1 MRRRTGWSVAGCAAL
16 LALGTSAAQATDGNL
31 YPSGSSIWA
40 SSPGYSATVVN
51 GSTWQ
56 VQAPAM
62 NPARAG
68 NAWEMNWGCR
78 PGTEIA
84 WVLFGALRTQA
95 ASSFA
100 VQVMADRHPVWQEG
114 DGGMPQAPSGGRAY
128 GIAVPGGQCNV
139 HLVLTQT
146 EARDQHARGWFID
159 NPRVLWRDIAPPTV
173 AIRGV
178 SPGWINAAMPVR
190 VDWTADDN
198 FGSDGMTVQSVSVA
212 GRVLWQGGPGAGQ
225 HAIEA
230 ALVDVPDGARTLQ
243 VHVAGDGTDGAAAS
257 ATVHIDRTAPT
268 ATGLAAAVAG
278 PGTLTASWIAGD
290 AMSGVASS
298 ALELNTAGDGGT
310 GGSWQAVATA
320 DGAGA
325 HTATVPAAGVP
336 DGVHAWRVRTTDV
349 AGNVAVTP
357 GPGTVLVDRTA
368 PRLDLHGVPTGWV
381 GRADLDVSA
390 TDDLESALGPVRVE
404 VDVNTATDGGGA
416 GEWQRRA
423 DSDSPAGRRIIPVE
437 LSGLESG
444 RHLVRV
450 TARNGGGLGDQLAT
464 ERRVVLRVDR
474 DRPDVSRADFAAG
487 EDGLITARW
496 AADDAHSGVAT
507 ATVQWKDGAAW
518 RTLGTAAATDGP
530 GSVTLDASGL
540 PAGERTMRVVVADGA
555 GNAATRTG
563 TAAVPSRAGLGST
576 ASDPLERLRAARLA
590 VSVTGARPTRSAG
603 RTVLLRRLTVG
614 GTVTIRGR
622 LTDRAGRA
630 MGGSEVQAR
639 GHRGILVGRA
649 LTRPDGRF
657 TLVARPVAGGTLRVG
672 VLMQGRLLPE
682 RAASDIRIEMRPRVS
697 LAASG
702 TTAVAGGSVLFSG
715 RLDPAPRT
723 LGLGGRKGVVL
734 EWLDPVRRTW
744 RPVVNARIRPD
755 GTFAIPWTF
764 GVRGLTIPMRVTVPA
779 EVGWPLLPVRSG
791 VIPVRVS

>member
-1 MRRRTGWSVAGCAAL
+1 MRRRVSRAVAGSAVLLVAA
-16 LALGTSAAQATDGNL
+16 ACPAYATDGNL
-31 YPSGSSIWA
+31 YPSDPSIWA
-40 SSPGYSATVVN
+40 NAPGYSATVVN
-51 GSTWQ
+51 GATWQ

-62 NPARAG
+62 SPARAG

-84 WVLFGALRTQA
+84 WVRFGALRTQA

-100 VQVMADRHPVWQEG
+100 VQVTADRHVVWQEG
-114 DGGMPQAPSGGRAY
+114 DAGMPQAPWPGRAY

-159 NPRVLWRDIAPPTV
+159 NPHVLWRDVAPPSV

-178 SPGWINAAMPVR
+178 SPGWVRAGMPVR

-198 FGSDGMTVQSVSVA
+198 FGSDGMAVQTVSVA

-225 HAIEA
+225 HAVEVGLA
-230 ALVDVPDGARTLQ
+230 DVPDGARTLQ
-243 VHVAGDGTDGAAAS
+243 VHVAGDGTDGAAAA

-268 ATGLAAAVAG
+268 ATGLAAAPAG
-278 PGTLTASWIAGD
+278 PGALTASWTADD

-298 ALELNTAGDGGT
+298 AVELNTAPDGGT
-310 GGSWQAVATA
+310 TGSWQAVATA
-320 DGAGA
+320 DGGGP
-325 HTATVPAAGVP
+325 HTVTVPAAGVP

-349 AGNVAVTP
+349 AGNTVHAP
-357 GPGTVLVDRTA
+357 GPGGVLVDRTP

-390 TDDLESALGPVRVE
+390 TDDLEGVLGPVRVE
-404 VDVNTATDGGGA
+404 VDVNTAADGGAG

-423 DSDSPAGRRIIPVE
+423 DSDSPAGRRVIAVD
-437 LSGLESG
+437 LSGLDSG
-444 RHLVRV
+444 RHLIRV
-450 TARNGGGLGDQLAT
+450 IARNGGGLGGHLAT
-464 ERRVVLRVDR
+464 ERTATLRVDR
-474 DRPDVSRADFAAG
+474 DRPDVSRADFSARD
-487 EDGLITARW
+487 DGTLTATW

-507 ATVQWKDGAAW
+507 TTVQWRDGSAW
-518 RTLGTAAATDGP
+518 RTLGTVAATDGP
-530 GSVTLDASGL
+530 GSVTLDAGGL
-540 PAGERTMRVVVADGA
+540 PAGHRSMRVLVTDAA
-555 GNAATRTG
+555 GNAATRAG
-563 TAAVPSRAGLGST
+563 AATVSSRPGLGST
-576 ASDPLERLRAARLA
+576 AGDPLERLRTARLSLTVA
-590 VSVTGARPTRSAG
+590 GARRSRAAG
-603 RTVLLRRLTVG
+603 RTVLLRRLTAG
-614 GTVTIRGR
+614 ATVTIRGR
-622 LTDRAGRA
+622 LTDRSGRA

-639 GHRGILVGRA
+639 GHRGVLVGRA

-682 RAASDIRIEMRPRVS
+682 RASADLRLAMRPRLS

-702 TTAVAGGSVLFSG
+702 TTAVAGGRILFSG

-744 RPVVNARIRPD
+744 RPVVNGRIRPD

-764 GVRGLTIPMRVTVPA
+764 GVRGLTIPMRVTVPG